1 MSKDEIANEL
11 YDRFTIA
18 TYTIYCDGCEKE
30 IDVQAS
36 DREDAVDIFI
46 DDLGGSIEGNSMPY
60 KVSCDSCRLKEK
72 EA

>member
-1 MSKDEIANEL
+1 MTENEIANEL

-36 DREDAVDIFI
+36 DREDAVDIFMT
-46 DDLGGSIEGNSMPY
+46 DLDGSWKNHI
-60 KVSCDSCRLKEK
+60 VSCGDCPKDKENS
-72 EA
+72 